1 MFIRL
6 KALTH
11 PVEDCPMPDSPEIEP
26 GSVVYTPPE
35 WARERIGVALARHMN
50 EATPGG
56 IRREQFV
63 RRAHPIKT
71 ALALF
76 PFAAFIA
83 LAIFA
88 IVTRHA

>member
-1 MFIRL
+1 MRSARKL
-6 KALTH
+6 H
-11 PVEDCPMPDSPEIEP
+11 SVPDCPMPDSPEIEP

-63 RRAHPIKT
+63 RRSHPVKT
-71 ALALF
+71 ALAALPF
-76 PFAAFIA
+76 VALVAFAAF
-83 LAIFA
+83 AI
-88 IVTRHA
+88 ITR

>member
-1 MFIRL
+1 MRAARKL
-6 KALTH
+6 SVV
-11 PVEDCPMPDSPEIEP
+11 PDCPMPDSPEIEP

-63 RRAHPIKT
+63 RRSHPVKT
-71 ALALF
+71 ALAALPF
-76 PFAAFIA
+76 VALVAFAAF
-83 LAIFA
+83 AI
-88 IVTRHA
+88 ITR

>member
-1 MFIRL
+1 MKSARKL
-6 KALTH
+6 H
-11 PVEDCPMPDSPEIEP
+11 SVPDCPMPDSPEIEP

-63 RRAHPIKT
+63 RRSHPVKT
-71 ALALF
+71 ALAALPF
-76 PFAAFIA
+76 VALVAFAAF
-83 LAIFA
+83 AI
-88 IVTRHA
+88 ITR